1 VLLIVFGSLG
11 MAIFLFIPRLAGS
24 QSWLPLRLGVYPTFM
39 LFIASFQIAANWRKR
54 LTCLDVE
61 SLRPTR
67 RAPLQREWAISLT
80 WDLLPPAFAT
90 AAIATLSFQLRDE
103 WLSAFAW
110 QALIAGWAEVVA
122 MLVVL
127 TGALW
132 LASLAFTGIIVVIE
146 RPWLGLVIAFGV
158 FFMGG
163 VPFGAL
169 LGSLA
174 RRWHFVSDPGAALPL
189 LLIPATVSAVV
200 IVCMWRLWTQID
212 FDRRS

>member
-1 VLLIVFGSLG
+1 

-24 QSWLPLRLGVYPTFM
+24 QSWLPLSLGVYPTFM

-67 RAPLQREWAISLT
+67 RAPLQREWAISLA

-110 QALIAGWAEVVA
+110 QALIAGWAEAVA

-132 LASLAFTGIIVVIE
+132 LASLAFTCIIVVIE

-174 RRWHFVSDPGAALPL
+174 RRWHFASDPGAALPL

-200 IVCMWRLWTQID
+200 IVCMWRLWTRID

>member
-1 VLLIVFGSLG
+1 
-11 MAIFLFIPRLAGS
+11 
-24 QSWLPLRLGVYPTFM
+24 
-39 LFIASFQIAANWRKR
+39 
-54 LTCLDVE
+54 
-61 SLRPTR
+61 
-67 RAPLQREWAISLT
+67 
-80 WDLLPPAFAT
+80 
-90 AAIATLSFQLRDE
+90 
-103 WLSAFAW
+103 
-110 QALIAGWAEVVA
+110 
-122 MLVVL
+122 
-127 TGALW
+127 
-132 LASLAFTGIIVVIE
+132 LAFTGIIVVIE